1 MENFFDI
8 FLFNL
13 INKFSHKWWFLDNL
27 GIFLAS
33 YLGYFLLLIAVI
45 LILKEKKWQD
55 KIYFASFTAL
65 SLILARGIIAEMIK
79 FFVSRLRPFSAL
91 NIQPLIQYNG
101 YDFSMSFPS
110 GHASL
115 FFALASAVF
124 YFDKKWGIRFL
135 IAAFIMG
142 IARIFVGV
150 HWPLDIIAGAFI
162 GIGSAFLVS
171 KILLKKKIIQSE
183 I

>member
-1 MENFFDI
+1 MENSFDI

-27 GIFLAS
+27 GIFLAG
-33 YLGYFLLLIAVI
+33 YFGYFLLLIAVI

-65 SLILARGIIAEMIK
+65 SLILARGIIAEIIK
-79 FFVSRLRPFSAL
+79 FFVSRPRPFSTL
-91 NIQPLIQYNG
+91 NIQPLAQYNG
-101 YDFSMSFPS
+101 YDSGMSFPS

-115 FFALASAVF
+115 FFALAFAIF

-135 IAAFIMG
+135 IAALIMG
-142 IARIFVGV
+142 IARIFIGV
-150 HWPLDIIAGAFI
+150 HWPLDIIVGALI
-162 GIGSAFLVS
+162 GIGSAFLAG
-171 KILLKKKIIQSE
+171 KILLKEKII